1 MCRLWE
7 LVDWE
12 QSLFSLL
19 SHSTSRAHLR
29 GDLGGTLYN
38 GLYGEA
44 PPERGHLFQVL
55 GIWKGRDFTSWGTC
69 KGKEIW
75 YSVYKGLKGQ
85 LKGMP
90 LSKQGIWK
98 GDHLSVEGLGK
109 GYLFCQK
116 WYIKGQWVK
125 TLHGASPYKT
135 KLGSLP
141 SPPPPEM
148 GEAKAQ
154 RTSQN

>member
-1 MCRLWE
+1 MCHFWE

-19 SHSTSRAHLR
+19 SHSISRAHLR
-29 GDLGGTLYN
+29 GDPGGTPYN
-38 GLYGEA
+38 GLYREA

-75 YSVYKGLKGQ
+75 YSVYKRLKGQ
-85 LKGMP
+85 LKGIP

-98 GDHLSVEGLGK
+98 GDHLSVESLGK

-116 WYIKGQWVK
+116 CYIKGQWVNFTFSLAERGSWEFVPLV
-125 TLHGASPYKT
+125 TLDTYIF
-135 KLGSLP
+135 
-141 SPPPPEM
+141 
-148 GEAKAQ
+148 
-154 RTSQN
+154 NFF